1 MKSKEHIFRQT
12 IKKTIKRPDFLSDP
26 NNSFSTK
33 SLTWTLT
40 YSILTLFNDVIG
52 NEIVSNPKLNYISK
66 LIMDS
71 SEELSKFIDDKELLY
86 IWLFI
91 GELVDEWIEL
101 AEEQEQYESCANLK
115 NLMKKC
121 FAD

>member
-1 MKSKEHIFRQT
+1 MKSKESTFKQT
-12 IKKTIKRPDFLSDP
+12 IKRTIKRPDFLSDP

-40 YSILTLFNDVIG
+40 YGILIHFNDVVV
-52 NEIVSNPKLNYISK
+52 NEVVSNSKLNYISK

-71 SEELSKFIDDKELLY
+71 SEELSKFIDDKQLLY

-91 GELVDEWIEL
+91 GELIDDWIEM
-101 AEEQEQYESCANLK
+101 AEDEEQYEACANLK
-115 NLMKKC
+115 NLLKKC
-121 FAD
+121 FND